1 MRKKGWLRCEKDR
14 DEEEGKRNLD
24 IGSHNEASKKTDTR
38 EVISSLFLIKIVLA
52 LLLFLCFHMNYKL
65 SFQDP

>member
-38 EVISSLFLIKIVLA
+38 EVISS
-52 LLLFLCFHMNYKL
+52 
-65 SFQDP
+65 